1 MVHLNEVAR
10 TDGPC
15 HEGELRNSVT
25 RNRLSRRIASSDPAE
40 CRRGGAGQYATGP
53 DGWSGRDGD
62 VQRFDDRWVV
72 SAGDLVDDLECGH
85 RVGLAHA
92 LATGLL
98 SAGGDSAG
106 GPDAGSPGGPAAVT
120 PMAQVMPEDPTG
132 GPTGR
137 LRVSAPDPTAVR
149 HGEAHERRV
158 LAHLRR
164 CFGPDGVVEIPRPAP
179 TPDALAEAN
188 ERTRRALAD
197 GAPVVY
203 QGVLFDGSFH
213 GRPDFL
219 IAAHRDPGT
228 GAHSGPVQPGHY
240 EPYDAKLARQA
251 RPGAVLQLAAYA
263 LALPSVG
270 VAVPSMMHL
279 LHPARESGTAGTAGT
294 VAPTE
299 PGCVG
304 DGRGGPDERRGGVA
318 VVRSFSVDDVA
329 PMVRHI
335 RSRLDARLVEPAVVP
350 APSWAQPRPECASCA
365 FSEHC
370 AEGRAAARDLSLV
383 AGLRTGQRRVLR
395 GAGITSVEE
404 LAAARDE
411 QRPTPMSAAVF
422 AGLRLQ
428 AELQAAQ
435 DATRSAD
442 DPLGTVTVRMVDP
455 AGLASLPV
463 ADPADIY
470 FDMEGDPYALDAAGL
485 EYLFGAVTLT
495 GPPSGGGPAE
505 AAAEAFQAFW
515 AHDRHGERLA
525 FESFVDW
532 AVARLHEHP
541 GAHIYHYAPY
551 ELNAL
556 RRLAARHGTR
566 ERQVDE
572 LLAGN
577 RLIDLYAVV
586 RRSLRVSQPSYS
598 IKYLEPL
605 FFPDARQAAVKNAA
619 DSIVAYESFLAHR
632 AAGEIA
638 EADRVLAEIAE
649 YNRVDCVSTHRLH
662 RWLLRLRQ
670 DEGVEARGSVAVDPG
685 TLGTD
690 VPGVTEPSSLAGDD
704 DPDALVDAL
713 VAGLPPEPAAWSAD
727 QRARALLAAAVGYH
741 RRENKPA
748 WWTYFAALIA
758 DRESLEAADDCAVP
772 TGWAVIEDWEEPSG
786 RRRRSRRVLQA
797 RVDSNRPHPFDR
809 GESVRLLYPG
819 PAGTAGGTTDA
830 LVERAEPHALLLR
843 ESVAPDAVS
852 RALPTAVLPGAP
864 VRPEPKPTAI
874 RELAR
879 RAAAAL
885 PGRLPAESATDLLRR
900 DPPRLLSSTPGLP
913 VPEDGDDQV
922 TAVLAAVSAL
932 DGSYLAVQ
940 GPPGAGKTY
949 LAGRLIQDLIAQGKS
964 VGICS
969 TSHKAI
975 ENAMLAATG
984 QPPSSTADAEPGRVN
999 GESGRVNGAEGADG
1013 APPWRPLVAAAKKQR
1028 SGAPADPAHRPP
1040 WDTPRDLRAL
1050 AAWRDAHPDGHLVG
1064 DTAWAFAN
1072 TTLAAVPFDVL
1083 IIDEAGQFALAD
1095 TLAVA
1100 PAARNL
1106 VLLGDP
1112 QQLPQV
1118 VAGIHPEGADASAL
1132 SHLLGDAEVI
1142 PPALGYFL
1150 DRTRRLH
1157 PAVCAPVSALAYR
1170 GLLRSHPIAATRAL
1184 AGVPAGLYLH
1194 DVVHADNGTRSDEE
1208 VSAVGAVIRQLMN
1221 RLIIEG
1227 ASSRPL
1233 TGADVLVVAP
1243 YNRQVRAIERALEAA
1258 ALPGVRVGTVD
1269 RFQGQEAAV
1278 VVTSLTTSSADEAP
1292 RGLDFLLS
1300 RNRLNVA
1307 LSRAQVAAVL
1317 VMSPALLDS
1326 SPRSVAELHLLAGL
1340 ARLRAMARTDLFAV
1354 PAHRPGGPA
1363 TAAAGDG
1370 GSGAGVPQPVTEGA
1384 RVAVGPPA
1392 QMHLPFS

>member
-1 MVHLNEVAR
+1 MEI
-10 TDGPC
+10 
-15 HEGELRNSVT
+15 LR
-25 RNRLSRRIASSDPAE
+25 
-40 CRRGGAGQYATGP
+40 
-53 DGWSGRDGD
+53 
-62 VQRFDDRWVV
+62 
-72 SAGDLVDDLECGH
+72 
-85 RVGLAHA
+85 
-92 LATGLL
+92 
-98 SAGGDSAG
+98 
-106 GPDAGSPGGPAAVT
+106 PAAT
-120 PMAQVMPEDPTG
+120 
-132 GPTGR
+132 
-137 LRVSAPDPTAVR
+137 L
-149 HGEAHERRV
+149 
-158 LAHLRR
+158 
-164 CFGPDGVVEIPRPAP
+164 
-179 TPDALAEAN
+179 DALAEAS
-188 ERTRRALAD
+188 ERTRRALAA

-203 QGVLFDGSFH
+203 QGVLFDGSFQ

-219 IAAHRDPGT
+219 IAAHLDPET
-228 GAHSGPVQPGHY
+228 GAHRGPAEPGHY
-240 EPYDAKLARQA
+240 EPYDVKLARQA

-263 LALPSVG
+263 AALPSVG
-270 VAVPSMMHL
+270 VAVPRMMHL
-279 LHPARESGTAGTAGT
+279 LHPARGAGMTGTGAR
-294 VAPTE
+294 PE
-299 PGCVG
+299 PGSAG
-304 DGRGGPDERRGGVA
+304 GGRGGRDDRSAAVA
-318 VVRSFSVDDVA
+318 VVRSFRVDDVA
-329 PMVRHI
+329 PMVRHA
-335 RSRLDARLVEPAVVP
+335 RGRLDARRAAPAAVP
-350 APSWAQPRPECASCA
+350 DPTWAQPRPECASCA
-365 FSEHC
+365 FAEHC
-370 AEGRAAARDLSLV
+370 GEGRAAARDLSLV
-383 AGLRTGQRRVLR
+383 AGLRAEQRRVLR
-395 GAGITSVEE
+395 GVDITSVEE

-411 QRPTPMSAAVF
+411 QRPVAMSAAAF

-442 DPLGTVTVRMVDP
+442 DPLGTVTARMVDS

-495 GPPSGGGPAE
+495 EAAGGRAVGEAPAE
-505 AAAEAFQAFW
+505 VFRAFW
-515 AHDRHGERLA
+515 AHDRPGERLA

-532 AVARLHEHP
+532 AVARLREHP
-541 GAHIYHYAPY
+541 GAHVYHYAPY

-556 RRLAARHGTR
+556 RRLAARHGAR
-566 ERQVDE
+566 ERQIDE

-586 RRSLRVSQPSYS
+586 RRSLRISQPSYS

-632 AAGEIA
+632 DAGEPA
-638 EADRVLAEIAE
+638 EADRILAEIAE

-662 RWLLRLRQ
+662 RWLLGLGQ
-670 DEGVEARGSVAVDPG
+670 AEGVAPRGSVAVDSAAVGADLPG
-685 TLGTD
+685 ASD
-690 VPGVTEPSSLAGDD
+690 QASPAGADD
-704 DPDALVDAL
+704 ADALVDAL
-713 VAGLPPEPAAWSAD
+713 VAGLHPEPASWSAED
-727 QRARALLAAAVGYH
+727 RARALLAAAVGYH

-748 WWTYFAALIA
+748 WWTYFAALTA
-758 DRESLEAADDCAVP
+758 DRTSLELADDCAVP

-786 RRRRSRRVLQA
+786 RRRRSRRLLQA
-797 RVDSNRPHPFDR
+797 RVDPNRPHPFDR

-819 PAGTAGGTTDA
+819 RAGAVGATTDA
-830 LVERAEPHALLLR
+830 VVERAAPHVLLLR
-843 ESVAPDAVS
+843 ESAAADAVS
-852 RALPTAVLPGAP
+852 PALPTAVLPGAP
-864 VRPEPKPTAI
+864 VRPEPKPTAV

-879 RAAAAL
+879 RAVAAL

-900 DPPRLLSSTPGLP
+900 EPPRLVGRRGGLP
-913 VPEDGDDQV
+913 APAERGDDQV
-922 TAVLAAVSAL
+922 AAVLAAVSAL

-949 LAGRLIQDLIAQGKS
+949 LAGRLIQHLIAQGKS

-984 QPPSSTADAEPGRVN
+984 QPPAPVAHAGPDDPGGTDNV
-999 GESGRVNGAEGADG
+999 EGGDG
-1013 APPWRPLVAAAKKQR
+1013 APPWRPMVAAAKKQR
-1028 SGAPADPAHRPP
+1028 SGAPADPAHHPP

-1050 AAWRDAHPDGHLVG
+1050 SAWRQAHPDGHLVG
-1064 DTAWAFAN
+1064 DTACAFAN
-1072 TTLAAVPFDVL
+1072 PALAAVPFDVL
-1083 IIDEAGQFALAD
+1083 IVDEAGQFALAD

-1100 PAARNL
+1100 GAAHNL

-1118 VAGIHPEGADASAL
+1118 VTGIHPEGADASAL

-1142 PPALGYFL
+1142 PPELGYFL

-1170 GLLRSHPIAATRAL
+1170 GLLRSHPIAATRAVVD
-1184 AGVPAGLYLH
+1184 VPAGLYLH
-1194 DVVHADNGTRSDEE
+1194 DVVHHDNGTCSEEE
-1208 VSAVGAVIRQLMN
+1208 VSAASAIVRHLMGRVIIDGA
-1221 RLIIEG
+1221 G
-1227 ASSRPL
+1227 SRPL
-1233 TGADVLVVAP
+1233 AGSDVLVVAP
-1243 YNRQVRAIERALEAA
+1243 YNRQVREIEHALEVAG
-1258 ALPGVRVGTVD
+1258 LIGVRVGTVD

-1278 VVTSLTTSSADEAP
+1278 VITSLTTSSAAESP

-1340 ARLRAMARTDLFAV
+1340 AWLRAMARTDLFAP
-1354 PAHRPGGPA
+1354 PAGRTGEP
-1363 TAAAGDG
+1363 AAAAVGDG
-1370 GSGAGVPQPVTEGA
+1370 GPSVLASEPVTEGV
-1384 RVAVGPPA
+1384 RVSGGPST
-1392 QMHLPFS
+1392 QLSLPFP

>member
-1 MVHLNEVAR
+1 
-10 TDGPC
+10 
-15 HEGELRNSVT
+15 
-25 RNRLSRRIASSDPAE
+25 
-40 CRRGGAGQYATGP
+40 
-53 DGWSGRDGD
+53 
-62 VQRFDDRWVV
+62 VQRLDDRWVV

-98 SAGGDSAG
+98 EGATGGA
-106 GPDAGSPGGPAAVT
+106 PGG
-120 PMAQVMPEDPTG
+120 QS
-132 GPTGR
+132 GR
-137 LRVSAPDPTAVR
+137 LRISAPDPTAVR

-179 TPDALAEAN
+179 TRDALAEAS
-188 ERTRRALAD
+188 ERTRRALAA

-203 QGVLFDGSFH
+203 QGVLFDGSFQ

-219 IAAHRDPGT
+219 IAAHRDPRT
-228 GAHSGPVQPGHY
+228 GARIGPAQPGHY

-263 LALPSVG
+263 VALPSIG
-270 VAVPSMMHL
+270 AAVPRMMHL
-279 LHPARESGTAGTAGT
+279 LHPAQEQGRADG
-294 VAPTE
+294 
-299 PGCVG
+299 VG
-304 DGRGGPDERRGGVA
+304 VI
-318 VVRSFSVDDVA
+318 RSMRVEDVA
-329 PMVRHI
+329 PMVRHV
-335 RSRLDARLVEPAVVP
+335 RSRLDARLAAPATVSD
-350 APSWAQPRPECASCA
+350 PSWAQPRPECASCA

-370 AEGRAAARDLSLV
+370 ADGRAAARDLSLV
-383 AGLRTGQRRVLR
+383 AGLRTEQRRALR
-395 GAGITSVEE
+395 AAGITSVEE

-411 QRPTPMSAAVF
+411 QRPAAMSAAAF

-435 DATRSAD
+435 DATRSAQ
-442 DPLGTVTVRMVDP
+442 DPLGTVTVRIIDA
-455 AGLASLPV
+455 AGLAALPV

-495 GPPSGGGPAE
+495 EPPSGCDPAG

-532 AVARLHEHP
+532 AVARLREHP

-572 LLAGN
+572 LLVGN

-586 RRSLRVSQPSYS
+586 RRSLRISQPSYS

-632 AAGEIA
+632 AAGEPA

-662 RWLLRLRQ
+662 GWLLGLREQ
-670 DEGVEARGSVAVDPG
+670 EGVAARQSAAVDPG
-685 TLGTD
+685 ALGPD
-690 VPGVTEPSSLAGDD
+690 VAGAAEPASLTGDD

-758 DRESLEAADDCAVP
+758 DRASLEAADDCAVP

-786 RRRRSRRVLQA
+786 RRRRSRRLLQA
-797 RVDSNRPHPFDR
+797 RVDPNRPHPFDR

-819 PAGTAGGTTDA
+819 PPGAAGETTNA
-830 LVERAEPHALLLR
+830 VVERAEPDALHLR

-879 RAAAAL
+879 RAVAAL

-900 DPPRLLSSTPGLP
+900 EPPRLVGPTAGLP
-913 VPEDGDDQV
+913 VPADGDDQV
-922 TAVLAAVSAL
+922 SAVLAAVSAL

-949 LAGRLIQDLIAQGKS
+949 LAGRLIQHLIAQGRS

-984 QPPSSTADAEPGRVN
+984 QPPSPVEGAEAAEGT
-999 GESGRVNGAEGADG
+999 GAAEAAGAAEGAS
-1013 APPWRPLVAAAKKQR
+1013 PWRPLVAAAKKQR
-1028 SGAPADPAHRPP
+1028 SGAPAEPAHRPP

-1050 AAWRDAHPDGHLVG
+1050 AAWRQAHPDGHLVG

-1072 TTLAAVPFDVL
+1072 PTLAAVPFDVL

-1142 PPALGYFL
+1142 SPALGYFL

-1157 PAVCAPVSALAYR
+1157 PAVCAPVSALAYG
-1170 GLLRSHPIAATRAL
+1170 GLLRSHPIAATRAV

-1194 DVVHADNGTRSDEE
+1194 DVVHTDNGTRSDEE
-1208 VSAVGAVIRQLMN
+1208 VSAVGAIVRHLMA
-1221 RLIIEG
+1221 RLITDG
-1227 ASSRPL
+1227 VDSRPL

-1258 ALPGVRVGTVD
+1258 GLPGVRVGTVD

-1278 VVTSLTTSSADEAP
+1278 VVTSLTTSSAAEAP

-1317 VMSPALLDS
+1317 VLSPALLDS
-1326 SPRSVAELHLLAGL
+1326 SPRSVAELNLLAGL
-1340 ARLRAMARTDLFAV
+1340 ARLRSMARTDLFTA

-1363 TAAAGDG
+1363 TAGGGDGVAAGAGDG
-1370 GSGAGVPQPVTEGA
+1370 GPGGGVPEPASVGA
-1384 RVAVGPPA
+1384 WVAGWSPA
-1392 QMHLPFS
+1392 QLRLPFS

>member
-1 MVHLNEVAR
+1 MQ
-10 TDGPC
+10 
-15 HEGELRNSVT
+15 
-25 RNRLSRRIASSDPAE
+25 RL
-40 CRRGGAGQYATGP
+40 
-53 DGWSGRDGD
+53 
-62 VQRFDDRWVV
+62 DDRWVV

-85 RVGLAHA
+85 RVGLTHA
-92 LATGLL
+92 LATGLPE
-98 SAGGDSAG
+98 SATAGQGGR
-106 GPDAGSPGGPAAVT
+106 P
-120 PMAQVMPEDPTG
+120 
-132 GPTGR
+132 
-137 LRVSAPDPTAVR
+137 RVSAPDPTAVR

-164 CFGPDGVVEIPRPAP
+164 CFGPDGVVEIPRPAS
-179 TPDALAEAN
+179 TRDALAEAS
-188 ERTRRALAD
+188 ERTRRALAA

-203 QGVLFDGSFH
+203 QGVLFDGSFQ

-219 IAAHRDPGT
+219 IAAHRDPRT
-228 GAHSGPVQPGHY
+228 GAPSGPAQPGHY

-263 LALPSVG
+263 VALPSVG
-270 VAVPSMMHL
+270 VAVPRMMHL
-279 LHPARESGTAGTAGT
+279 LHPARDADLAGAGAG
-294 VAPTE
+294 APTE
-299 PGCVG
+299 PGAVG
-304 DGRGGPDERRGGVA
+304 
-318 VVRSFSVDDVA
+318 VVRSFRVDDVA
-329 PMVRHI
+329 PMVRHV
-335 RSRLDARLVEPAVVP
+335 RSRLDARLAAPAAVP
-350 APSWAQPRPECASCA
+350 DPSWAQPRPECASCA

-370 AEGRAAARDLSLV
+370 ADGRAAARDLSLV
-383 AGLRTGQRRVLR
+383 AGLRSEQRRVLR

-404 LAAARDE
+404 LAAAGDD
-411 QRPTPMSAAVF
+411 QRPAAMTAAAF
-422 AGLRLQ
+422 GGLRLQ

-442 DPLGTVTVRMVDP
+442 DPLGTVTVRMIDA

-495 GPPSGGGPAE
+495 EPPSGCDPAG
-505 AAAEAFQAFW
+505 ATTEAFRAFW

-532 AVARLHEHP
+532 AVARSREHP

-566 ERQVDE
+566 EREVDE
-572 LLAGN
+572 LLVGN

-586 RRSLRVSQPSYS
+586 RRSLRISQPSYS

-632 AAGEIA
+632 AAGEPA

-662 RWLLRLRQ
+662 RWLLGLREQ
-670 DEGVEARGSVAVDPG
+670 EGVAAREGVAVDPG
-685 TLGTD
+685 ALGPD
-690 VPGVTEPSSLAGDD
+690 AAGAVEPASLTGDD
-704 DPDALVDAL
+704 DRDALVDAL
-713 VAGLPPEPAAWSAD
+713 VAGLPPEPAAWSAA

-758 DRESLEAADDCAVP
+758 DRASLEAADDCAVP
-772 TGWAVIEDWEEPSG
+772 TGWAVLEDWEEPSG
-786 RRRRSRRVLQA
+786 RRRRSRRLLQA
-797 RVDSNRPHPFDR
+797 RVDPNRPHPFDR

-819 PAGTAGGTTDA
+819 PPGAAGGTTNA
-830 LVERAEPHALLLR
+830 VVERAEPHVLHLR
-843 ESVAPDAVS
+843 ESVAPDAVG

-864 VRPEPKPTAI
+864 VRPEPKPTAV

-879 RAAAAL
+879 RAVAAL

-900 DPPRLLSSTPGLP
+900 EPPRLIGSSAGLP
-913 VPEDGDDQV
+913 VPADGDDQV
-922 TAVLAAVSAL
+922 TAVLTAVSAL

-949 LAGRLIQDLIAQGKS
+949 LAGRLIQHLVAQGKS

-984 QPPSSTADAEPGRVN
+984 QPPSPVAAAEGAE
-999 GESGRVNGAEGADG
+999 GSDGAEGAAEDAEG
-1013 APPWRPLVAAAKKQR
+1013 VSPWRPLVAAAKKQR
-1028 SGAPADPAHRPP
+1028 AGAPAEPAHRPP

-1050 AAWRDAHPDGHLVG
+1050 AAWRAAHPDGHLVG

-1072 TTLAAVPFDVL
+1072 PTLAAAPFDVL

-1132 SHLLGDAEVI
+1132 SHLLGEAAVI
-1142 PPALGYFL
+1142 PPTLGYFL

-1157 PAVCAPVSALAYR
+1157 PAVCAPVSALAYG
-1170 GLLRSHPIAATRAL
+1170 GLLRSHPIAATRAV

-1194 DVVHADNGTRSDEE
+1194 DVVHADNATRSDEE
-1208 VSAVGAVIRQLMN
+1208 ISAVGAIVRHLMA
-1221 RLIIEG
+1221 RPITDG
-1227 ASSRPL
+1227 AASRPL

-1258 ALPGVRVGTVD
+1258 GLPGVRVGTVD

-1278 VVTSLTTSSADEAP
+1278 VVTSLTTSSAAQAP

-1340 ARLRAMARTDLFAV
+1340 ARLRSMARTDLFAA
-1354 PAHRPGGPA
+1354 PAQRAGGP
-1363 TAAAGDG
+1363 T
-1370 GSGAGVPQPVTEGA
+1370 
-1384 RVAVGPPA
+1384 
-1392 QMHLPFS
+1392 

>member
-1 MVHLNEVAR
+1 MVR
-10 TDGPC
+10 T
-15 HEGELRNSVT
+15 E
-25 RNRLSRRIASSDPAE
+25 
-40 CRRGGAGQYATGP
+40 
-53 DGWSGRDGD
+53 WSGLDGD
-62 VQRFDDRWVV
+62 VQRFDDHWVV
-72 SAGDLVDDLECGH
+72 SAGDLVDDVECGH
-85 RVGLAHA
+85 RVGLTHA

-98 SAGGDSAG
+98 SVVGGDVVGGDAGTDGASSAG
-106 GPDAGSPGGPAAVT
+106 IRAADAVPGGTA
-120 PMAQVMPEDPTG
+120 DG
-132 GPTGR
+132 LRGR
-137 LRVSAPDPTAVR
+137 LRISAPDPTAVR
-149 HGEAHERRV
+149 HGEAHERRW

-164 CFGPDGVVEIPRPAP
+164 CFGADGVVEIPRPAP
-179 TPDALAEAN
+179 TPDALAEAS
-188 ERTRRALAD
+188 ERTRRALGA

-203 QGVLFDGSFH
+203 QGVLFDGSFQ

-219 IAAHRDPGT
+219 IAAHLDPRT
-228 GAHSGPVQPGHY
+228 GAHSGLAQPGHY

-263 LALPSVG
+263 VALPSVG
-270 VAVPSMMHL
+270 AAVPRMMHL
-279 LHPARESGTAGTAGT
+279 LHPARGAGTTGAT
-294 VAPTE
+294 VSTE
-299 PGCVG
+299 PGAAEA
-304 DGRGGPDERRGGVA
+304 GRGGGGDRAATVG
-318 VVRSFSVDDVA
+318 VVRSFRVDDVA
-329 PMVRHI
+329 PMVRHA
-335 RSRLDARLVEPAVVP
+335 RSRLDARLAAPVVVP
-350 APSWAQPRPECASCA
+350 DPSWAQPRPECASCA
-365 FSEHC
+365 FTEHC
-370 AEGRAAARDLSLV
+370 AEGRATARDLSLV
-383 AGLRTGQRRVLR
+383 AGLRTEQRRVLR

-411 QRPTPMSAAVF
+411 QRPAAMSAAAF

-428 AELQAAQ
+428 AELQATQ
-435 DATRSAD
+435 DATRSTD

-463 ADPADIY
+463 ADQADIY

-495 GPPSGGGPAE
+495 DPPGGRVAGD
-505 AAAEAFQAFW
+505 AAAEDFRAFW
-515 AHDRHGERLA
+515 AHDRLGERLA

-532 AVARLHEHP
+532 AVARLREHP

-566 ERQVDE
+566 ERQIDE

-586 RRSLRVSQPSYS
+586 RRSLRISQPSYS

-619 DSIVAYESFLAHR
+619 DSIVAYESFLEHR
-632 AAGEIA
+632 AAGETA
-638 EADRVLAEIAE
+638 EADRVLGEIAE

-662 RWLLRLRQ
+662 RWLLRLREA
-670 DEGVEARGSVAVDPG
+670 EGVPARGSVAVDPG
-685 TLGTD
+685 AVGADLPGGTD
-690 VPGVTEPSSLAGDD
+690 PAAPAGDD

-713 VAGLPPEPAAWSAD
+713 VAGLPPEPTAWSAEE
-727 QRARALLAAAVGYH
+727 RARALLAAAVGYH

-748 WWTYFAALIA
+748 WWTYFAALTA
-758 DRESLEAADDCAVP
+758 DRASLEAADDCAVP
-772 TGWAVIEDWEEPSG
+772 TGWAVVEDWEEPSG
-786 RRRRSRRVLQA
+786 RRRRSRRLLQA
-797 RVDSNRPHPFDR
+797 RIDPNRPHPFDR
-809 GESVRLLYPG
+809 GESVRLLYLGRPG
-819 PAGTAGGTTDA
+819 AAGATTDA
-830 LVERAEPHALLLR
+830 VVERAAPHELLLR
-843 ESVAPDAVS
+843 ENAAPDAVS

-864 VRPEPKPTAI
+864 VRPEPKPTAV

-879 RAAAAL
+879 RAVAAL
-885 PGRLPAESATDLLRR
+885 PGRLPSESATDLLRR
-900 DPPRLLSSTPGLP
+900 DPPRLVGPAAGLP
-913 VPEDGDDQV
+913 APAEHGDDQV
-922 TAVLAAVSAL
+922 AAVLAAVSAL

-949 LAGRLIQDLIAQGKS
+949 LAGRLIQHLIAQGKS

-984 QPPSSTADAEPGRVN
+984 QPPTPTGHAGPDDTDTDT
-999 GESGRVNGAEGADG
+999 DG
-1013 APPWRPLVAAAKKQR
+1013 APPWRPMVAAAKKQR
-1028 SGAPADPAHRPP
+1028 AGAPADPAHRPP

-1050 AAWRDAHPDGHLVG
+1050 AAWREAHPDGHLVG

-1072 TTLAAVPFDVL
+1072 PALAAVPFDVL

-1100 PAARNL
+1100 GAARNL

-1142 PPALGYFL
+1142 PPELGYFL

-1157 PAVCAPVSALAYR
+1157 PAVCEPVSALAYR
-1170 GLLRSHPIAATRAL
+1170 GLLRAHPIAATRAV
-1184 AGVPAGLYLH
+1184 ADVPAGLYLY
-1194 DVVHADNGTRSDEE
+1194 DVVHHDNATRSDEE
-1208 VSAVGAVIRQLMN
+1208 VTAVGAIVRHLVGRVI
-1221 RLIIEG
+1221 IDG
-1227 ASSRPL
+1227 AWSRPL

-1243 YNRQVRAIERALEAA
+1243 YNRQVRAVEHALEAA
-1258 ALPGVRVGTVD
+1258 GLTGVRVGTVD

-1278 VVTSLTTSSADEAP
+1278 VITSLTTSSAAEAP

-1340 ARLRAMARTDLFAV
+1340 ARLRAMARTDLAAV
-1354 PAHRPGGPA
+1354 PAPRPVEPA
-1363 TAAAGDG
+1363 TAAASDG
-1370 GSGAGVPQPVTEGA
+1370 VTPVLVSEPVTDGA
-1384 RVAVGPPA
+1384 RATGGPPT

>member
-1 MVHLNEVAR
+1 M
-10 TDGPC
+10 
-15 HEGELRNSVT
+15 
-25 RNRLSRRIASSDPAE
+25 
-40 CRRGGAGQYATGP
+40 
-53 DGWSGRDGD
+53 
-62 VQRFDDRWVV
+62 QRFDDHWVV
-72 SAGDLVDDLECGH
+72 SAGDLVDDVECGH
-85 RVGLAHA
+85 RVGLTHA
-92 LATGLL
+92 LATGATAARAVPEGA
-98 SAGGDSAG
+98 AGGL
-106 GPDAGSPGGPAAVT
+106 P
-120 PMAQVMPEDPTG
+120 
-132 GPTGR
+132 GR
-137 LRVSAPDPTAVR
+137 LRISAPDPTAVR
-149 HGEAHERRV
+149 HGEAHERRL

-164 CFGPDGVVEIPRPAP
+164 CFGAGGVVEIPRPAA
-179 TPDALAEAN
+179 TLDALAEAS
-188 ERTRRALAD
+188 ERTRRALAA
-197 GAPVVY
+197 GTPVVY
-203 QGVLFDGSFH
+203 QGVLFDGSFQ

-219 IAAHRDPGT
+219 IAAHLDPRT
-228 GAHSGPVQPGHY
+228 GAHSGPAAPGHY

-263 LALPSVG
+263 AALPSVG
-270 VAVPSMMHL
+270 VAVPRMMHL
-279 LHPARESGTAGTAGT
+279 LHPARGAGMTATG
-294 VAPTE
+294 APPE
-299 PGCVG
+299 PGSA
-304 DGRGGPDERRGGVA
+304 VA
-318 VVRSFSVDDVA
+318 VVRSFRVDDVA
-329 PMVRHI
+329 PMVRHA
-335 RSRLDARLVEPAVVP
+335 RGRLEARLAAPAAVP
-350 APSWAQPRPECASCA
+350 DPSWAPPRPECASCA
-365 FSEHC
+365 FAEHC
-370 AEGRAAARDLSLV
+370 SAGRAAARDLSLV
-383 AGLRTGQRRVLR
+383 AGLRTEQRRVLR
-395 GAGITSVEE
+395 GVDITSVEE

-411 QRPTPMSAAVF
+411 QRPAAMSAAAF

-442 DPLGTVTVRMVDP
+442 DPLGTVTARMVDS

-485 EYLFGAVTLT
+485 EYLFGAVTLAE
-495 GPPSGGGPAE
+495 PAGGRAVGEAPAE
-505 AAAEAFQAFW
+505 VFRAFW
-515 AHDRHGERLA
+515 AHDRPGERLA

-532 AVARLHEHP
+532 AVARLREHP
-541 GAHIYHYAPY
+541 GAHVYHYAPY

-566 ERQVDE
+566 ERQIDE

-586 RRSLRVSQPSYS
+586 RRSLRISQPSYS

-605 FFPDARQAAVKNAA
+605 FFPGARQAAVKNAA

-632 AAGEIA
+632 DAGEPA
-638 EADRVLAEIAE
+638 EADRILAEIAE

-662 RWLLRLRQ
+662 RWLLGLAQ
-670 DEGVEARGSVAVDPG
+670 AEGVALRESAAVDPAAVG
-685 TLGTD
+685 ADL
-690 VPGVTEPSSLAGDD
+690 PGVSDPASPAGADEA
-704 DPDALVDAL
+704 DALVDAL
-713 VAGLPPEPAAWSAD
+713 VAGLHPEPASWSAEE
-727 QRARALLAAAVGYH
+727 RARALLAAAVGYH

-748 WWTYFAALIA
+748 WWTYFAALTA
-758 DRESLEAADDCAVP
+758 DQTSLESADDCAVP

-786 RRRRSRRVLQA
+786 RRRRSRRLLQA
-797 RVDSNRPHPFDR
+797 RVDPNRPHSFDR

-819 PAGTAGGTTDA
+819 RPGAVAATADA
-830 LVERAEPHALLLR
+830 VVERAAPHELLLR
-843 ESVAPDAVS
+843 ESAAPDAVS
-852 RALPTAVLPGAP
+852 PALPTAVLPGPP
-864 VRPEPKPTAI
+864 VRPEPKPTAV

-879 RAAAAL
+879 RAVAAL

-900 DPPRLLSSTPGLP
+900 EPPRLAGRRGGLP
-913 VPEDGDDQV
+913 APAEHGDDQV
-922 TAVLAAVSAL
+922 AAVLAAVSAL

-949 LAGRLIQDLIAQGKS
+949 LAGRLIHHLVAQGKS

-984 QPPSSTADAEPGRVN
+984 HPPAPVAHAGPDDPG
-999 GESGRVNGAEGADG
+999 GTGKAEGTDG
-1013 APPWRPLVAAAKKQR
+1013 APPWRPMVAAAKKQR

-1050 AAWRDAHPDGHLVG
+1050 SAWRQAHPDGHLVG

-1072 TTLAAVPFDVL
+1072 PALAAVPFDVL
-1083 IIDEAGQFALAD
+1083 IVDEAGQFALAD

-1100 PAARNL
+1100 GAAHNL

-1118 VAGIHPEGADASAL
+1118 VTGIHPEGADASAL

-1142 PPALGYFL
+1142 PPELGYFL

-1170 GLLRSHPIAATRAL
+1170 GLLRSHPIAATRVV

-1194 DVVHADNGTRSDEE
+1194 DVVHRDNGTRSDEE
-1208 VSAVGAVIRQLMN
+1208 VSAASAIVRHLMGRMIIDGA
-1221 RLIIEG
+1221 G
-1227 ASSRPL
+1227 SRPL
-1233 TGADVLVVAP
+1233 AGSDVLVVAP
-1243 YNRQVRAIERALEAA
+1243 YNRQVRAIEHALEAA
-1258 ALPGVRVGTVD
+1258 GLTGVRVGTVD

-1278 VVTSLTTSSADEAP
+1278 VVTSLTTSSAAESP

-1340 ARLRAMARTDLFAV
+1340 ARLRAMARTDLFAA
-1354 PAHRPGGPA
+1354 PAPRTGE
-1363 TAAAGDG
+1363 
-1370 GSGAGVPQPVTEGA
+1370 PVTEGA
-1384 RVAVGPPA
+1384 RVCGGPST
-1392 QMHLPFS
+1392 QLGLPFS

>member
-1 MVHLNEVAR
+1 M
-10 TDGPC
+10 
-15 HEGELRNSVT
+15 
-25 RNRLSRRIASSDPAE
+25 
-40 CRRGGAGQYATGP
+40 
-53 DGWSGRDGD
+53 
-62 VQRFDDRWVV
+62 QRFDDHWVV

-98 SAGGDSAG
+98 SVGDESVGGADV
-106 GPDAGSPGGPAAVT
+106 GSPGRLVATT
-120 PMAQVMPEDPTG
+120 PVAQVVPEGATG
-132 GPTGR
+132 GLSGR
-137 LRVSAPDPTAVR
+137 LRVSAPDLTAVR

-164 CFGPDGVVEIPRPAP
+164 CFGTDGVVEIPRPAP
-179 TPDALAEAN
+179 TPDALAEAS
-188 ERTRRALAD
+188 ERTRRALAA

-203 QGVLFDGSFH
+203 QGVLFDGSFQ

-219 IAAHRDPGT
+219 VAAHRDPRT
-228 GAHSGPVQPGHY
+228 GAHSGPAQPGHY

-263 LALPSVG
+263 VAMPSVG
-270 VAVPSMMHL
+270 VAVPRMMHL
-279 LHPARESGTAGTAGT
+279 LHPARESGMAGAG
-294 VAPTE
+294 APTE
-299 PGCVG
+299 PGCAG
-304 DGRGGPDERRGGVA
+304 GGRGGRDDRAGA
-318 VVRSFSVDDVA
+318 VGMVRSFRVDDVV
-329 PMVRHI
+329 PMVRHA
-335 RSRLDARLVEPAVVP
+335 RSRLDARLAAPAVVSD
-350 APSWAQPRPECASCA
+350 PSWAQPRPECASCA

-370 AEGRAAARDLSLV
+370 TEGRAAARDLSLV
-383 AGLRTGQRRVLR
+383 AGLRTEQRRVLR

-411 QRPTPMSAAVF
+411 QRPAAMSAAAF

-442 DPLGTVTVRMVDP
+442 DPLGTVTVRMVDV

-495 GPPSGGGPAE
+495 EPPSGCSPV
-505 AAAEAFQAFW
+505 AAEAEAFRAFW

-532 AVARLHEHP
+532 AAARLREHP

-586 RRSLRVSQPSYS
+586 RRSLRISQPSYS

-619 DSIVAYESFLAHR
+619 DSIVAYESFLAYR
-632 AAGEIA
+632 AAGETA

-649 YNRVDCVSTHRLH
+649 YNQVDCVSTHRLH

-670 DEGVEARGSVAVDPG
+670 QEGVAARGSVAVDPG
-685 TLGTD
+685 ALGAD
-690 VPGVTEPSSLAGDD
+690 VPGAVEPASLAGDD

-713 VAGLPPEPAAWSAD
+713 VAGLPPEPSAWSAD

-758 DRESLEAADDCAVP
+758 DRVSLEAADDCAVP

-786 RRRRSRRVLQA
+786 RRRRSRRLLQA
-797 RVDSNRPHPFDR
+797 RVDPNRPHPFDR

-819 PAGTAGGTTDA
+819 PPGAAGGTTDA
-830 LVERAEPHALLLR
+830 VVERAEPHVLLLR

-864 VRPEPKPTAI
+864 VRPEPKPTAV

-879 RAAAAL
+879 RAVAAL
-885 PGRLPAESATDLLRR
+885 PGRLPEESATDLLRR
-900 DPPRLLSSTPGLP
+900 EPPRLIGPTAGLP

-949 LAGRLIQDLIAQGKS
+949 LAGRLIQHLIAQGKS

-984 QPPSSTADAEPGRVN
+984 QPPPPTAHAE
-999 GESGRVNGAEGADG
+999 SDDVNGAEGAGGLEGADG
-1013 APPWRPLVAAAKKQR
+1013 ALPWRPLVAAAKKQR
-1028 SGAPADPAHRPP
+1028 SGAPVEPAHRPP

-1050 AAWRDAHPDGHLVG
+1050 AAWREAHPDGHLVG

-1072 TTLAAVPFDVL
+1072 PTLAAVPFDVL

-1170 GLLRSHPIAATRAL
+1170 GLLRSHPIAATRAVT
-1184 AGVPAGLYLH
+1184 GVPAGLYLH
-1194 DVVHADNGTRSDEE
+1194 DVVHTDNGTRSDEE
-1208 VSAVGAVIRQLMN
+1208 VSAVGAIVRHLMD
-1221 RLIIEG
+1221 RLIIDGEG
-1227 ASSRPL
+1227 SRPL
-1233 TGADVLVVAP
+1233 AGADVLVVAP

-1258 ALPGVRVGTVD
+1258 GLPGVRVGTVD

-1278 VVTSLTTSSADEAP
+1278 VVTSLTTSSAAEAP

-1340 ARLRAMARTDLFAV
+1340 ARLRAMACTDLFAV
-1354 PAHRPGGPA
+1354 PAHRPGEPTA
-1363 TAAAGDG
+1363 AAAGDG
-1370 GSGAGVPQPVTEGA
+1370 ARDGGPGAGVPEPVTEGA
-1384 RVAVGPPA
+1384 RVAGGPRT